1 MGTFRATRWPAR
13 CIFGK
18 GVLTYMFS
26 ILRTTVLALMAG
38 ALTMTLAQTAAA
50 PMMADATY
58 DVRNGDQ
65 KGKLMIKQDDLA
77 FESLTDGKRSRNWKY
92 SEIRTFEKKGKKE
105 LRVRPFKGDRYDF
118 QFDDRKLAD
127 QIYQQVSQRIVAA
140 RQSKK

>member
-1 MGTFRATRWPAR
+1 
-13 CIFGK
+13 
-18 GVLTYMFS
+18 MFS